1 MRFTLY
7 PPAYCAYP
15 MFTGTW
21 ERSAPL
27 GAVLEVARMAEAS
40 GFDALGLPDHIA
52 MSGHSEQALAQWGP
66 RWPDC
71 LVAAGA
77 VVGATSRLR
86 VYTCVL
92 IPAYRDPL
100 VAAKQLATID
110 AISGGRLLV
119 GIGVGALEPECE
131 LLGVPFAT
139 RGARTDEHIRAYREL
154 WSAQRASFDGRYVSF
169 RDVVCDPKPVQRP
182 HPPIYIG
189 GESDAALRRAARYG
203 DGWHAYTVSVED
215 LPVRLEAIFSHP
227 AFDRDA
233 STFEVISP
241 VDPLRLDS
249 ETHQVTGEWR
259 ATATLEGVAEKLAR
273 MEEAGVTTAFVYPPK
288 SVGLT
293 ESLEWI
299 KEFGEQVIAPRATS
313 ARG

>member
-1 MRFTLY
+1 VKFTLY

-15 MFTGTW
+15 MFTAAW
-21 ERSAPL
+21 ERAAPL
-27 GAVLEVARMAEAS
+27 HAVLDVARVAEAS

-52 MSGHSEQALAQWGP
+52 MPGHSEPALAQWGP

-77 VVGATSRLR
+77 VAGATSRMQ

-110 AISGGRLLV
+110 AISAGRLLI
-119 GIGVGALEPECE
+119 GIGVGALEAEFE
-131 LLGVPFAT
+131 LLGVPFAA

-154 WSAQRASFDGRYVSF
+154 WGAERASFDGRYVSF
-169 RDVVCDPKPVQRP
+169 RDVVCDPKPLQRP

-215 LPVRLEAIFSHP
+215 LPARLDAIFSHP
-227 AFDRDA
+227 AFDRDPER
-233 STFEVISP
+233 FEVISP
-241 VDPLRLDS
+241 IDPLRLDS
-249 ETHQVTGEWR
+249 GTHQVTGQWS
-259 ATATLEGVAEKLAR
+259 ATASLEAVGEKLAR
-273 MEEAGVTTAFVYPPK
+273 MDAAGVTTAFVYPPK
-288 SVGLT
+288 SAGLA

-299 KEFGEQVIAPRATS
+299 QEFGEEVIAPRATS